1 MILTLGKLK
10 MIMNNALIQEFNERF
25 GFQLPND
32 TNLFFLEGYCR
43 VVHAHDL
50 ADNIAV
56 ANEQKLTEKQN

>member
-1 MILTLGKLK
+1 
-10 MIMNNALIQEFNERF
+10 MNNALIQEFNERF

>member
-1 MILTLGKLK
+1 MTTLNKSLVE
-10 MIMNNALIQEFNERF
+10 EFNNRF
-25 GFQLPND
+25 GFNLPLD
-32 TNLFFLEGYCR
+32 ANLYFLEGYCR

>member
-25 GFQLPND
+25 GFQLPMD

-50 ADNIAV
+50 ADKIAV
-56 ANEQKLTEKQN
+56 ETTKQTS